1 MVEWTCVFAAL
12 CLMTANIIKII
23 FYVTVHTE
31 NHGKF
36 NWESYTQLDPVFL
49 EQNWASRIERNKLYM
64 ASGVM
69 NSIGWLVFAYPVIQM
84 AWILSKGGSRAIS
97 LNVVIV
103 VLVLAGSLTELISN
117 FIWLGM
123 NFMSRYVVHLYE
135 ISEDK
140 GYWLDR
146 PDVTDGDG
154 IGWRVLEVNHIMA
167 RGFVTFTDSFEWI
180 SLAGIFICT
189 FASVRGWL
197 KEDQDSFG
205 SRWNTLGLF
214 IGFVCILEF
223 VAELLRFEEGMRSS
237 SKIFAIVS
245 IIYAILN
252 RLVFIPA
259 WIITLG
265 FMLPRAAMKTTSI
278 STFDHPPPSL
288 VESELQLSEI
298 QPNQATE
305 NFSIGDEDEDAPQ
318 AGTMA
323 VNTPLPEGSLGKAN
337 AQE

>member
-1 MVEWTCVFAAL
+1 
-12 CLMTANIIKII
+12 MTANIIKII
-23 FYVTVHTE
+23 FYVTVHNE
-31 NHGKF
+31 NHGNF
-36 NWESYTQLDPVFL
+36 SWESYTQLDPTFL
-49 EQNWASRIERNKLYM
+49 EERWSTRIERNKLFM
-64 ASGVM
+64 ASAFL

-84 AWILSKGGSRAIS
+84 AWILSKRGSRAIS
-97 LNVVIV
+97 LNIIIV
-103 VLVLAGSLTELISN
+103 VLVLAGSLTEMIST

-123 NFMSRYVVHLYE
+123 NFMARYVVNLFL
-135 ISEDK
+135 ISEDQ
-140 GYWLDR
+140 GNWIDR
-146 PDVTDGDG
+146 PDVTDSDG

-180 SLAGIFICT
+180 SLACIFICT

-197 KEDQDSFG
+197 REDQDSFG

-223 VAELLRFEEGMRSS
+223 VAEVLRFEEGMRSS
-237 SKIFAIVS
+237 SRIFAIVS

-252 RLVFIPA
+252 RLIFIPA

-265 FMLPRAAMKTTSI
+265 FMLPRAMMKTN
-278 STFDHPPPSL
+278 FENPPPSL

-298 QPNQATE
+298 RPNQATE

-318 AGTMA
+318 AGKTA
-323 VNTPLPEGSLGKAN
+323 INTN
-337 AQE
+337 AEE